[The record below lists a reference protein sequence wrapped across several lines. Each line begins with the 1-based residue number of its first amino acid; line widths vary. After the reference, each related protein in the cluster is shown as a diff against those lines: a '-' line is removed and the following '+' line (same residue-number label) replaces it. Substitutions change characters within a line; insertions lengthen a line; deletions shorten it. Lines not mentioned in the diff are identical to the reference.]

1 MGFPVY
7 YWLLCNDHFSL
18 KFEPY
23 LNPCLASKLT
33 NHIEVALLGSDEKR
47 GSSIIRSC
55 QLPNHL
61 LAPKIKTQAVASKD
75 PDAIAI
81 RHISHLPLVSWS
93 NQQARTLMLLPAAK
107 SPLSHEDRDPTSSQK
122 RSWRYSS
129 RQISHQPRGSWSNQ
143 QPGKIITLLP
153 AAKSP
158 MSHEDRDPT
167 SSQKWS
173 WRYSSRQIFH

>member
-23 LNPCLASKLT
+23 LNPRLASKLT

-47 GSSIIRSC
+47 DSSIIRSC

-107 SPLSHEDRDPTSSQK
+107 SPMSHEDRSEKVLALFQPPNLTSATRIVIQPAAWK
-122 RSWRYSS
+122 DHNATAS
-129 RQISHQPRGSWSNQ
+129 RQISH
-143 QPGKIITLLP
+143 
-153 AAKSP
+153 
-158 MSHEDRDPT
+158 E
-167 SSQKWS
+167 
-173 WRYSSRQIFH
+173 SRRS